1 MKDEDATKKKLSKS
15 PRPAPALEVERVERM
30 WAETKLAEELA
41 KFQALYDL
49 AVAMTGERS
58 LDENLS
64 LLVNKSKMLLGAD
77 TAYIALRDEVSGD
90 VYMHTLSGI
99 RTEAF
104 KSMRLP
110 FGAGLGGKVAR
121 TGKGYIVEDYFQEIE
136 PVVHDIACE
145 EGVISG
151 IAVPVQIGQ
160 TNLGVLYVFNRK
172 KTSFSRS
179 DLDTLSLLGNLA
191 AVEITHRRVEAKLL
205 KAQEELELRVQERT
219 AELVSANEQL
229 LMEISQR
236 NRAEEA
242 LSQSEERYRR
252 LVEDS
257 FDGICVQRCGK
268 IEFSNTRLHEMLGY
282 QRGELEGA
290 DHLVMYHPD
299 DRQLVHE
306 RYLARMDGQTVPFQY
321 EVRLQR
327 KDGTAFDAELN
338 ARIVR
343 FAGESAIQVCLRDIT
358 ERKRTEE
365 AFRESEEK
373 YRLVVENASDAIVV
387 AQNGVVKFVNPRA
400 IEMAKYEDR
409 ESTSRPFLDFIHPDD
424 RGTVAQRYDERLKR
438 STPLLTPYPFRVMAK
453 DGTTKWVEAKTVP

>member
-387 AQNGVVKFVNPRA
+387 AENGVVKFVNPRA

-409 ESTSRPFLDFIHPDD
+409 ESDIETFPRLHSSRRQGDSCSAL
-424 RGTVAQRYDERLKR
+424 R
-438 STPLLTPYPFRVMAK
+438 
-453 DGTTKWVEAKTVP
+453 